1 VIGISDAQRAA
12 LASLA
17 PSLDPGTYLAG
28 GVALATVYG
37 HRQSRDLDLFVPSDF
52 DPERLEEQL
61 AASSVGAVVT
71 GRARGTL
78 HLEVGGVPA
87 SVLSYRYPLLGA
99 LRASAELS
107 VPAASIDDLA
117 CMKVSA
123 IAGRGAAKDFWDLHV
138 ILERAPSGVD
148 LSTLLEQYARK
159 YAIEDIGHAVRALAY
174 FADAD
179 AAPLPAG
186 LVADEWSEIKKVL
199 AARVRA
205 LP

>member
-1 VIGISDAQRAA
+1 MIGISDAQRAA

-28 GVALATVYG
+28 GVATGNGLRPSSVAGSKTF
-37 HRQSRDLDLFVPSDF
+37 FVPSDF
-52 DPERLEEQL
+52 DPERLEERL

-99 LRASAELS
+99 LRANAGSSRSPWPTSPTRTQRRCPRGFQPKKWERDQEK
-107 VPAASIDDLA
+107 ASPPG
-117 CMKVSA
+117 CV
-123 IAGRGAAKDFWDLHV
+123 
-138 ILERAPSGVD
+138 
-148 LSTLLEQYARK
+148 
-159 YAIEDIGHAVRALAY
+159 
-174 FADAD
+174 
-179 AAPLPAG
+179 
-186 LVADEWSEIKKVL
+186 
-199 AARVRA
+199 A